1 MKEMSK
7 RNCRKRGLAF
17 IMALLMIVSIFPSAG
32 VTVSAQT
39 DEHQGFVTITVTD
52 ADGAAIN
59 GATVTYT
66 IKEKENGT
74 NNFQTINQSG
84 ETDSYGTIEVLEAS
98 NYYDDL
104 TITASVS
111 KEGYTTDTTTIN
123 EADITSNTQDF
134 SVKLTA
140 ESKPEST
147 PDIEGVSIEVL
158 NADYNGEAQ
167 NLVSVSAATENVT
180 IEYSRDGNTWVDT
193 CPSETNAGE
202 YPVYVKITKD
212 GYSTYLSGEQT
223 AKINKVDITGIDI
236 TAKEVEYK
244 DATEQELV
252 LMTGAFGEKDIVTWY
267 VNGKST
273 GSQDIPKQLAVGE
286 YTVKLV
292 VQRDNYND
300 FEKTVTAKISNA
312 KINLGDLKVT
322 GLDGIYNGK
331 AQEAVK
337 VENQGD
343 YTLYYQLDD
352 GSQTANPD
360 AWDTTIPTI
369 TNAGSY
375 IVWVKATKQ
384 YYDDKNVDV
393 IKAEN
398 AVAPYN
404 VYLAKASQ
412 VISFDKY
419 TGEETSV
426 EITQAEMEAG
436 KEFNFAAT
444 DKEKKAGGTITYSVL
459 FDEGDDEIATIDSQ
473 TGVLTVNGAGKITIK
488 AVLSGNDNYNES
500 TIEHVLY
507 VKGKSVAGEW
517 ISFPENTIEY
527 ILGNTNGITEN
538 AAVKKEAKDKGAISY
553 SIENG
558 SELGLSID
566 SKSGVISIADYS
578 KVMESIEAGNGILN
592 VTIKADKA
600 EYSKRGWWSK
610 AYYPA
615 DSTSYTLKISMSDA
629 PTSAYKIYAA
639 DDLETELI
647 KPNGE
652 NDWYNTTLIIK
663 PADGYSIIR
672 ADELTKDKPSFKD
685 SVKFGETVETEA
697 KDQGASLSHYIYLEE
712 TATGNITK
720 KIEISN
726 LKLDTIAPYNVN
738 IDFTDVEEKD
748 SVKYYGDYITVTFT
762 AYDVTSG
769 VDHFDWK
776 YTRENGASNSNLE
789 SDNGTV
795 SAQVDKDDPNKYSA
809 TLTLPRNKAEQLR
822 GNLQVTAIDKAG
834 NNSVSYTDEGVFVID
849 TIAPTQ
855 KVEYKLKN
863 NDGSNQIVGEK
874 HYFSNDVEFTFK
886 IVEANF
892 YSEDVTITVS
902 KNNGSAEKQSVTWAD
917 TENSDEHQATLTL
930 SDDAEYTVSMTYED
944 RSGKEMTAYT
954 SETIVVDKTIPKIEF
969 DFKDYKD
976 SQRPQSATVKIT
988 EHNFRTDDIKLDVSA
1003 KDINGKT
1010 VTTNDLQQ
1018 YLRNCEWTTDGDVHT
1033 ATIDKQF
1040 VDGIY
1045 ELTFNYADL
1054 AINKAAEVKSSKF
1067 IVDRTAPNTAE
1078 MSIKYSNPIMQTIL
1092 NSITF
1097 GYYNPNVDVTF
1108 TAHDSISGIKEFT
1121 WSYLKESGASES
1133 NVTEYAEAKVTAKQ
1147 DSTDKSKYTATV
1159 TLPKSVAD
1167 QIRGT
1172 VSFSA
1177 TDNYNNLSN
1186 KLTDTNN
1193 VLVVDTIAPT
1203 MNVEYSAAD
1212 NSYNGKDY
1220 YKQDLTATFTITE
1233 ANFYKEDVKVKV
1245 KKNDGSF
1252 TEITPVW
1259 TDTST
1264 DVHIGKVTISAATDH
1279 SKDGDYIFSVEY
1291 KDRSNNQMN
1300 TYTSTTKV
1308 IDTTKPVIEVKYA
1321 NESPVNTMTDVE
1333 NHQRKYFSS
1342 TQTATITVKEHNF
1355 NEATAKYTVVTKDV
1369 SGNEINASGLYSVSA
1384 WTKNGDDN
1392 ILTITY
1398 PGDANYTFDIECTDL
1413 ATLKAD
1419 DYATEYF
1426 TVDTSKP
1433 TDLNVTYSNSIL
1445 DTRDATGNSPE
1456 NNNYDDKTILFRV
1469 DSTAPEI
1476 TSVTGLENSIVNAT
1490 EQTVKYTVYD
1500 TIGLASVQVY
1510 VNGKETDNIT
1520 DFSADA
1526 NNYDGAFVL
1535 KESSNAQN
1543 VRFVV
1548 TDKAGNVT
1556 DTNSD
1561 DFTSSYIFNNA
1572 VTVSTNLFVRWFAN
1586 KALFY
1591 GSIAGTVV
1599 VIGGGAGVVVFFKKR
1614 KLKAAK

>member
-7 RNCRKRGLAF
+7 RNFRKRGLAF
-17 IMALLMIVSIFPSAG
+17 IMALLMIVSIFPPAG

-39 DEHQGFVTITVTD
+39 DKHKGFVTITVTD
-52 ADGAAIN
+52 ADGVAIN

-66 IKEKENGT
+66 IKEKENGI

-84 ETDSYGTIEVLEAS
+84 QTDSYGTIEVLESS

-104 TITASVS
+104 IITASVS

-123 EADITSNTQDF
+123 EADVTSDTQDF

-158 NADYNGEAQ
+158 NADYNGEPQ
-167 NLVSVSAATENVT
+167 NLVSVSVATENVA

-212 GYSTYLSGEQT
+212 GYSTYLSGKQT
-223 AKINKVDITGIDI
+223 AKINKGDITGIDI

-252 LMTGAFGEKDIVTWY
+252 LMTGAFDEKDTVIWY
-267 VNGKST
+267 VNDKST

-286 YTVKLV
+286 YKVRLV
-292 VQRDNYND
+292 VKRDNYND
-300 FEKTVTAKISNA
+300 FDKTVTAKISNA
-312 KINLGDLKVT
+312 KINLGELKVT
-322 GLDGIYNGK
+322 GLDSVYNGK

-436 KEFNFAAT
+436 KEFIFTAT
-444 DKEKKAGGTITYSVL
+444 DKEKKAGGTITYSVA
-459 FDEGDDEIATIDSQ
+459 FDEGDDEIADIDSQ
-473 TGVLTVNGAGKITIK
+473 TGVLVVKGAGKITIK
-488 AVLSGNDNYNES
+488 AVLSGNDNYNEC
-500 TIEHVLY
+500 TIEHALY
-507 VKGKSVAGEW
+507 VKGKSAAGEW

-527 ILGNTNGITEN
+527 ILGNTKGITEN
-538 AAVKKEAKDKGAISY
+538 IAVKKEDKDKGAISY
-553 SIENG
+553 SIKNG
-558 SELGLSID
+558 SDLGLRID

-578 KVMESIEAGNGILN
+578 KVMKSLESGNGILN
-592 VTIKADKA
+592 VTVKADKA

-610 AYYPA
+610 ANYPA
-615 DSTSYTLKISMSDA
+615 DSTSYTLKISMSEA
-629 PTSAYKIYAA
+629 PTLSYKIYAA

-652 NDWYNTTLIIK
+652 NDWYNKTLLIK

-685 SVKFGETVETEA
+685 SVKFGETEA
-697 KDQGASLSHYIYLEE
+697 KDQGVSLSHYIYLEE
-712 TATGNITK
+712 NATGNITK
-720 KIEISN
+720 KVEISN

-738 IDFTDVEEKD
+738 IDFPDVEEKN

-795 SAQVDKDDPNKYSA
+795 SAQVDKDD
-809 TLTLPRNKAEQLR
+809 
-822 GNLQVTAIDKAG
+822 
-834 NNSVSYTDEGVFVID
+834 
-849 TIAPTQ
+849 
-855 KVEYKLKN
+855 
-863 NDGSNQIVGEK
+863 
-874 HYFSNDVEFTFK
+874 
-886 IVEANF
+886 
-892 YSEDVTITVS
+892 
-902 KNNGSAEKQSVTWAD
+902 
-917 TENSDEHQATLTL
+917 
-930 SDDAEYTVSMTYED
+930 
-944 RSGKEMTAYT
+944 
-954 SETIVVDKTIPKIEF
+954 
-969 DFKDYKD
+969 
-976 SQRPQSATVKIT
+976 
-988 EHNFRTDDIKLDVSA
+988 
-1003 KDINGKT
+1003 
-1010 VTTNDLQQ
+1010 
-1018 YLRNCEWTTDGDVHT
+1018 
-1033 ATIDKQF
+1033 
-1040 VDGIY
+1040 
-1045 ELTFNYADL
+1045 
-1054 AINKAAEVKSSKF
+1054 
-1067 IVDRTAPNTAE
+1067 
-1078 MSIKYSNPIMQTIL
+1078 
-1092 NSITF
+1092 
-1097 GYYNPNVDVTF
+1097 
-1108 TAHDSISGIKEFT
+1108 
-1121 WSYLKESGASES
+1121 
-1133 NVTEYAEAKVTAKQ
+1133 
-1147 DSTDKSKYTATV
+1147 
-1159 TLPKSVAD
+1159 
-1167 QIRGT
+1167 
-1172 VSFSA
+1172 
-1177 TDNYNNLSN
+1177 
-1186 KLTDTNN
+1186 
-1193 VLVVDTIAPT
+1193 
-1203 MNVEYSAAD
+1203 
-1212 NSYNGKDY
+1212 
-1220 YKQDLTATFTITE
+1220 
-1233 ANFYKEDVKVKV
+1233 
-1245 KKNDGSF
+1245 
-1252 TEITPVW
+1252 
-1259 TDTST
+1259 
-1264 DVHIGKVTISAATDH
+1264 
-1279 SKDGDYIFSVEY
+1279 
-1291 KDRSNNQMN
+1291 
-1300 TYTSTTKV
+1300 
-1308 IDTTKPVIEVKYA
+1308 
-1321 NESPVNTMTDVE
+1321 
-1333 NHQRKYFSS
+1333 
-1342 TQTATITVKEHNF
+1342 
-1355 NEATAKYTVVTKDV
+1355 TKDV

-1445 DTRDATGNSPE
+1445 DTILNTVTFGFYNSKATVTITATDNISGINSMKYSYVKADGVSGVNAELVDAIVDASSITNSNGGATGTVTFEIPREALAANNQFNGTINFTATDRANNESDYLRDTKRIIVDNISPTAEVQYSTPVQTSNGIAYYDGDISATVTINEANFYSDDVQITVTRDGVATAVNANWTDNSTDVHTGTFTISGDGDYTVGIIYTDKSSNAMQAYTSEQMTIDTEITEASITINGQEADGKAFKDEVVPAVSFNDTNFESCEVKMYRTSYADKNVDVTDKFITGHISTNETGGNGEFDTFDKIAENDGIYTITTTLKDKAGHSVDKSITFTVNRFGSVYEYNDFLVSLIGDGGAYVQSVDDDLVITEYNADRLVEDSLDIEILRDGKPLDNADYSVSPEINETVAIGSSGWYQYSYTIAKDNFASDGVYKIAVSSRDATGNSPE